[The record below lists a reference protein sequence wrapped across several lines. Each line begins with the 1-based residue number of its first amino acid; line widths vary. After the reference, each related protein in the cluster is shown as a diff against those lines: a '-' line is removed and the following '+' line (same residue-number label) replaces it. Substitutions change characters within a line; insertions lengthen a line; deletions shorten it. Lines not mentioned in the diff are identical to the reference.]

1 MNGSRPAAA
10 ELIAAAIECK
20 RSPGAWTIAMSLAPH
35 KVREGEPHRLYVTY
49 YRVSTGQQGR
59 FGFSIEAQRAAV
71 KDYVAAN
78 PGVIIGEFCEVMS
91 GRKDARPELAKAV
104 SLCRVARAALV
115 IARLD
120 RLSRNVEMIARL
132 MESGL
137 EFVAADFPHAN
148 RFTIHILAA
157 VAEYESR
164 LNSERMKEAIA
175 ARRERGARIGSPVY
189 NGTRRFPP
197 GCQRASAIARKTR
210 SEARARD
217 LAPLVWKA
225 VAEGKS
231 MSVIAEEFK
240 ESGIAP
246 PARAPWSK
254 NSIWRIARQTVDE
267 FGQRPA
273 AGKRLGTAQNKVRR
287 RVGEISPLLLAWW
300 RDGKTYREIAAEFR
314 WRGVSSPG
322 GGDWGPASIR
332 RYLMRAQNVSM
343 LRAARGNLT

>member
-1 MNGSRPAAA
+1 
-10 ELIAAAIECK
+10 LIAAAIEDLAEVSMTDRRD
-20 RSPGAWTIAMSLAPH
+20 RSACPH
-35 KVREGEPHRLYVTY
+35 AKSEIDSFRRYVAY
-49 YRVSTGQQGR
+49 YRVSTDRQGR
-59 FGFSIEAQRAAV
+59 FGFSVEGQRAAV
-71 KDYVAAN
+71 NDYVARN
-78 PGVIIGEFCEVMS
+78 LGVVVAEFSETMS
-91 GRKDARPELAKAV
+91 GRRNDRPALGKAL
-104 SLCRVARAALV
+104 SLCRISRATLV

-164 LNSERMKEAIA
+164 LNSERTKEAIA
-175 ARRERGARIGSPVY
+175 ARRECGARIGSPVY

-210 SEARARD
+210 SDARARD

-314 WRGVSSPG
+314 RRGVSSPW

-343 LRAARGNLT
+343 PRATRGSLT

>member
-1 MNGSRPAAA
+1 MDHRNNVSRPRTVT
-10 ELIAAAIECK
+10 EIEPP
-20 RSPGAWTIAMSLAPH
+20 R
-35 KVREGEPHRLYVTY
+35 RYVAY

-71 KDYVAAN
+71 EDYVAAN
-78 PGVIIGEFCEVMS
+78 PGVIVAELSEVMS
-91 GRKDARPELAKAV
+91 GRKDSRPELAKAL
-104 SLCRVARAALV
+104 SLSRIARATLV

-189 NGTRRFPP
+189 NGARRFPP
-197 GCQRASAIARKTR
+197 GCQRASAIVRKAR

-217 LAPLVWKA
+217 LAPLIWKA
-225 VAEGKS
+225 IAEGTS
-231 MSVIAEEFK
+231 YRVIADEFN

-246 PARAPWSK
+246 PRRAPWTK
-254 NSIWRIARQTVDE
+254 NSIWRIAGQTAVA
-267 FGQRPA
+267 FGQTSP
-273 AGKRLGTAQNKVRR
+273 GKRIGTAQNKVRR
-287 RVGEISPLLLAWW
+287 RVGEVGSLLLTW
-300 RDGKTYREIAAEFR
+300 RGEGKTYREIAAELGR
-314 WRGVSSPG
+314 RGVESPWG
-322 GGDWGPASIR
+322 RGWGPASIR
-332 RYLMRAQNVSM
+332 RYLIRALNVSA
-343 LRAARGNLT
+343 LRTANRRPPRP